1 MIVKLS
7 IGLDN
12 PEKAGQIAELLAET
26 DANVGVSAPAFAKM
40 FGMSIEEA
48 VVFLEWIKVRII
60 AAHLH
65 SFHHSKITHWCYS
78 SQIL

>member
-1 MIVKLS
+1 M
-7 IGLDN
+7 
-12 PEKAGQIAELLAET
+12 ELLAET

-65 SFHHSKITHWCYS
+65 SVHHSKITHWSLFLLKYS
-78 SQIL
+78 DLYLCHMK